1 MNHMKKWKKALALT
15 GGMAVLTA
23 VLAGCQMKKYEEIPL
38 PETTVKSSYEAEGD
52 TMEEETEKKGS
63 SVERESFAN
72 PANQSHEVESSPV
85 KAEITKETAP
95 AMETRDETVY
105 VNATNV
111 NLRVSPSST
120 ASSVG

>member
-52 TMEEETEKKGS
+52 TMEEETEKKEALWKGS
-63 SVERESFAN
+63 HLQIQRT
-72 PANQSHEVESSPV
+72 SPMRWRAV
-85 KAEITKETAP
+85 Q
-95 AMETRDETVY
+95 
-105 VNATNV
+105 
-111 NLRVSPSST
+111 
-120 ASSVG
+120 